1 MADILIVGDEVAPVV
16 EGETAVSA
24 AALGRA
30 LSTAKHR
37 ITILTLASEARAA
50 SLPGM
55 ARRLR
60 TVMAHLADG
69 DRECALYEGRSAMS
83 QCALQVLGVDP
94 LDRGHS
100 AALLANAAAAMV
112 RDAICKPD
120 AIIAWGEAAA
130 AVLPAVQAN
139 VRVFALPTGTWGP
152 PLSPSERSALDC
164 DAPDL
169 AIAKGSLA
177 GMGAIDADVVV
188 FPSPSAALRFQST
201 REFAFRASD
210 QAVVSVRLGCD
221 EAPHDP
227 ATDPDL
233 AATFSSDAP
242 AGKAACRK
250 ALARRTSLALG
261 RRTLLV
267 ATSALAV
274 ADGGRLLIET
284 ISRLVRSDVAVVV
297 PGGGERALVDE
308 VKRIS
313 IEAPGKIAVFPD
325 TSPAAE
331 RQILAGADALLLA
344 DKDNHLARTAGL
356 AMRYGTL
363 PMMPDC
369 AAYRDYVVD
378 YDVASRTGH
387 GLLYL
392 PDEPYERVSVVSR
405 CAALRSNPDL
415 WRPLQETLMSAAPR
429 WATTAAQFEELCLSQ
444 RPSS

>member
-16 EGETAVSA
+16 EGETAISA

-30 LSTAKHR
+30 LSAAKHR

-83 QCALQVLGVDP
+83 QCALQILGVEP
-94 LDRGHS
+94 IDRGHS
-100 AALLANAAAAMV
+100 AAFLANAAAAMV

-130 AVLPAVQAN
+130 AVLPAVQAS
-139 VRVFALPTGTWGP
+139 VRVFALPAGTWGP
-152 PLSPSERSALDC
+152 PLSPLERSALNC

-177 GMGAIDADVVV
+177 GLGAVDADVVV
-188 FPSPSAALRFQST
+188 FPSPSSASRFQSA
-201 REFAFRASD
+201 REFSFRASD

-233 AATFSSDAP
+233 AATFSPEAP
-242 AGKAACRK
+242 AGKAECRR

-267 ATSALAV
+267 ATAPLAV
-274 ADGGRLLIET
+274 ADGGRMLIDT

-297 PGGGERALVDE
+297 PGGGERLLVDE
-308 VKRIS
+308 VKRIA
-313 IEAPGKIAVFPD
+313 IETPGKIAVYPD

-369 AAYRDYVVD
+369 AAYHDYIVD

-392 PDEPYERVSVVSR
+392 PDDPYEHVSVVSR
-405 CAALRSNPDL
+405 CATLRSNPDL
-415 WRPLQETLMSAAPR
+415 WRPLQETLMRAAPR
-429 WATTAAQFEELCLSQ
+429 WSTTAAQFEELCLSQ
-444 RPSS
+444 RTAS